1 MSSPATKHWSTG
13 APWIDLH
20 CALGEGPYYE
30 PATNTLRFVDIIKK
44 QLHTV
49 SLTQGPASLSTQ
61 TFGEAVTVTADIE
74 GVDPQDKILVGAKQG
89 IAVLDRKSGTY
100 EYIRKF
106 GDAGPGVASERV
118 RSNDGA
124 VDPHG
129 RFWLGSM
136 TDFPY
141 GDFTDEGSLFL
152 FTATASA
159 TVVKPSLTIPN
170 SIGWS
175 PDRKTLYFTHSSPK
189 QVLAWDYDVA
199 TGAFSNERVFYQHAG
214 PGSPDGFRVDTD
226 GNLWHAVYGEGCVL
240 KINSEGKLVGRIDV
254 ATKNVTCVEF
264 VGTTL
269 YITTA
274 GDEEGEGDSKKYG
287 GGLFR
292 VDVGARGLEP
302 FAFKLEA

>member
-1 MSSPATKHWSTG
+1 MPSQDIQHWSTG

-20 CALGEGPYYE
+20 CKLGEGPYYE

-49 SLTQGPASLSTQ
+49 SLAQGPDSLSTQ
-61 TFGEAVTVTADIE
+61 TFDEAVTVTADIE
-74 GVDPQDKILVGAKQG
+74 GVDPQEKILVGAKQG
-89 IAVLDRKSGTY
+89 IAVLDRRSGRY
-100 EYIRKF
+100 EYISKYADA
-106 GDAGPGVASERV
+106 GDANERI

-141 GDFTDEGSLFL
+141 GSPTDEGSLYL
-152 FTATASA
+152 FTATKPA
-159 TVVKPSLTIPN
+159 TLQKPSLIIPN

-175 PDRKTLYFTHSSPK
+175 PDHKTMYFTHSTPK
-189 QVLAWDYDVA
+189 QVIAWDYDA
-199 TGAFSNERVFYQHAG
+199 DSGAISNERVFYQHPG
-214 PGSPDGFRVDTD
+214 PGSPDGFRVDTE
-226 GNLWHAVYGEGCVL
+226 GNLWHAVYGEGSVL
-240 KINSEGKLVGRIDV
+240 KLSPRGELVGRIDLP
-254 ATKNVTCVEF
+254 TKNATCVEF

-274 GDEEGEGDSKKYG
+274 NDDEGEGGSKSSLGIKHLG
-287 GGLFR
+287 
-292 VDVGARGLEP
+292 
-302 FAFKLEA
+302 